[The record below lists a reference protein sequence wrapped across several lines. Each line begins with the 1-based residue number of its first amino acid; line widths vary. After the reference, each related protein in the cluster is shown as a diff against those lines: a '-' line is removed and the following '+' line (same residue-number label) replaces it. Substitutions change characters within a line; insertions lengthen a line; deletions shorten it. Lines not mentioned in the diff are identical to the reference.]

1 MDLLDSLRALLRRW
15 PVTVALLV
23 ATIAATSAAF
33 MAIPWQYESKAT
45 VVFLSSR
52 KGAQPVGGN
61 PWLAFDG
68 SLTITAEVIARGM
81 SDERTMQRLKDA
93 GNTAE
98 FTVGLA
104 QDSRG
109 PLLDI
114 TATAPDP
121 KVAQS
126 TMEAL
131 AELSAQRLNEMQQKS
146 SILPDATIRA
156 EMVTSTDK
164 AELTPE
170 KKIRMLLIIFAGGCL
185 LTLGVPLFLESQAQK
200 RRRQS
205 QPEPQMSHLGP
216 PPAAAAHPPRA
227 ARASAGGPRPTGP
240 TVPRS
245 RPPARVQRSIDP
257 PEPMVYDRRIGS
269 PPPAPSGRYGPSA
282 EPRDP
287 WDRPQAGDDEFT
299 QTPVVQATEDLYV
312 WTDDKDRP
320 RGAPPAATGR
330 SGDTRSKGRRA
341 KPSGSGPGPVPGQN
355 GKAPHPGDDSY
366 AVFDPTT
373 PGR

>member
-1 MDLLDSLRALLRRW
+1 MDLLDSLRALARRW

-23 ATIAATSAAF
+23 ATVAATFGAYL
-33 MAIPWQYESKAT
+33 AIPWQYESKAT

-81 SDERTMQRLKDA
+81 SDERTMQKLKEQ

-121 KVAQS
+121 KIAQS

-131 AELSAQRLNEMQQKS
+131 AALSAQRLTEMQQKS
-146 SILPDATIRA
+146 SIMPDATIRA

-170 KKIRMLLIIFAGGCL
+170 KKIRMLLIIFAGGGL
-185 LTLGVPLFLESQAQK
+185 LTLGIPLFLESQAQK

-205 QPEPQMSHLGP
+205 QPEPQPSHLGP
-216 PPAAAAHPPRA
+216 PPGVSHTQRVPRG
-227 ARASAGGPRPTGP
+227 SAGGPRPTGP

-245 RPPARVQRSIDP
+245 RPPARVQRSLDP
-257 PEPMVYDRRIGS
+257 PEPRVYDRRIGT
-269 PPPAPSGRYGPSA
+269 PPPAPAGRHGSPA
-282 EPRDP
+282 EPPDP
-287 WDRPQAGDDEFT
+287 WDGPSSADDEFT
-299 QTPVVQATEDLYV
+299 TQMPVVKATEDLYV

-320 RGAPPAATGR
+320 RGAPPAAAVR
-330 SGDTRSKGRRA
+330 PGDAPSKGRRA
-341 KPSGSGPGPVPGQN
+341 KSPGPGAN
-355 GKAPHPGDDSY
+355 GKAPQNGAGDDSY
-366 AVFDPTT
+366 VVFDPTT